1 MEKTAQQSS
10 KINPEGRLIYYFEAL
25 NGMQT
30 SIRLSPEGYTYMQK
44 TKKLSKAGCN
54 IIILC
59 HGHMWRMMNLKNVQK
74 SI

>member
-1 MEKTAQQSS
+1 M
-10 KINPEGRLIYYFEAL
+10 IYYVEAL

-44 TKKLSKAGCN
+44 NQEIIKGWLQYN
-54 IIILC
+54 IILC